1 MYLARG
7 VCSSVSSEIGGTLLG
22 LRIGMNTPQI
32 LPTTNLCQGYL
43 RIAKTLVVGYLSVV
57 LRKTNKRCIC
67 LVLLP
72 SLPTLPM
79 RQEISI
85 AK

>member
-1 MYLARG
+1 M
-7 VCSSVSSEIGGTLLG
+7 EIGGTILG

-43 RIAKTLVVGYLSVV
+43 RIAKTLVVVYLSVV
-57 LRKTNKRCIC
+57 LRKTNNNKRCIC

-72 SLPTLPM
+72 SLSTLPI
-79 RQEISI
+79 RQEISM